1 METENTMRV
10 RSIFKRAVMS
20 AVLIA
25 GQIAAQGAQA
35 GSSIKIIPK
44 AKGSALQ
51 TDNAADGTDDYSTDA
66 RLVSYVVDR
75 VILRNGLI
83 VRRWRWTPEAKS
95 FGMGNLP
102 SFGIIAQDV
111 KALHPEM
118 VFTNEQGHLVIQ
130 RQKLMQKDASVAE
143 LVEVCG
149 AIYGCSQY
157 RQHMLQT
164 GLK

>member
-1 METENTMRV
+1 MRV

-20 AVLIA
+20 ALLIA

-35 GSSIKIIPK
+35 GSSIKIIPQ

-83 VRRWRWTPEAKS
+83 VRRWRWTPEAKALRITVRTRCLWRFS
-95 FGMGNLP
+95 HTP
-102 SFGIIAQDV
+102 IAATICRGGQ
-111 KALHPEM
+111 
-118 VFTNEQGHLVIQ
+118 
-130 RQKLMQKDASVAE
+130 
-143 LVEVCG
+143 
-149 AIYGCSQY
+149 
-157 RQHMLQT
+157 
-164 GLK
+164 